1 MGCAVPCVFIAGCHM
16 VCGVIVLGNS
26 EVQRV
31 SAGAAF
37 VVCIVVG
44 VCATLSVVDIVPCIL
59 FASILM
65 IGVVSAVIDC
75 EVEGVNVSAS

>member
-1 MGCAVPCVFIAGCHM
+1 MQGVCARTYI
-16 VCGVIVLGNS
+16 
-26 EVQRV
+26 
-31 SAGAAF
+31 

-65 IGVVSAVIDC
+65 IGVVGAVIDC